1 MKFEYLGN
9 KQSRC
14 LVVILLL
21 FLSLAGLSK
30 ALPDE
35 HFGDFLFDVYT
46 DMSYRHASTDSYKDL
61 LYPTHSHDTYRDF
74 FGNSFLSEYRMDK
87 TLYRYALQLAL
98 PLMLFFGFHMIFGR
112 TPEKENFANYLR
124 SRRLMGAALLV
135 LAANYSV
142 HLFYEIRLKDVN
154 ATILMNLSTYFLCY
168 WLFSSA
174 LMTLLDSR
182 YITRRRFIYH
192 ISMWLAFSAVS
203 VFILIMPDYYD
214 IRFWSILSLAAWLL
228 VYGIILSCRLL
239 NTYTDAVILFDNT
252 HSDDIGSY
260 IRWLSVLTYWAIGFG
275 IMCGVLTFM
284 PDESVFLWIL
294 SSIPFYIYLYCRY
307 QDYILFYEKVEKAL
321 REDAALLED
330 NADKEDAKVSVDD
343 NPQYHLDIEKR
354 ILEWI
359 EAEGYRQPG
368 ITLNDLSVLLGTNRT
383 YLSQYIKS
391 VYKVSFR
398 RWITDL
404 RIEYAK
410 RLIRQ
415 HPQWRVQE
423 ISESSGFH
431 TTSHFTRMFTDKEGC
446 SPSKWRNKR

>member
-1 MKFEYLGN
+1 MKLEYLGN

-35 HFGDFLFDVYT
+35 HLGDFLFDVYT

-112 TPEKENFANYLR
+112 TPDKENFANYLR

-154 ATILMNLSTYFLCY
+154 VTILMNLSTYFLCY

-275 IMCGVLTFM
+275 SMCGVLTFM

-321 REDAALLED
+321 REDAAFLED

>member
-35 HFGDFLFDVYT
+35 HLGDFLFDVYT
-46 DMSYRHASTDSYKDL
+46 DMSCRHASTDSYKDL

-112 TPEKENFANYLR
+112 TPDKENFANYLR

-294 SSIPFYIYLYCRY
+294 SSIPSSN
-307 QDYILFYEKVEKAL
+307 LFTAL
-321 REDAALLED
+321 PSR
-330 NADKEDAKVSVDD
+330 
-343 NPQYHLDIEKR
+343 
-354 ILEWI
+354 
-359 EAEGYRQPG
+359 
-368 ITLNDLSVLLGTNRT
+368 
-383 YLSQYIKS
+383 
-391 VYKVSFR
+391 
-398 RWITDL
+398 
-404 RIEYAK
+404 
-410 RLIRQ
+410 
-415 HPQWRVQE
+415 
-423 ISESSGFH
+423 
-431 TTSHFTRMFTDKEGC
+431 FTG
-446 SPSKWRNKR
+446 